1 METIIFNFVS
11 ADITNGSTQTTDI
24 TINLQSDDNPEVSS
38 IVVTGDGSFDEGTA
52 TTVTMSIPSAS
63 STNVT
68 LPVTI
73 SGTATEGTDYTTAFP
88 SLGTAELVLTQSDNY
103 GDMNIHSDGRLFFI
117 RDYTLRVHTPSTGA
131 TTEHT
136 LTNYYGDYDFVLS
149 GNIIYARTNVNGVIN
164 KIDIT
169 DLSAITETTI
179 VPEATDDHE
188 NSFSFADGVLYYN
201 YYNYSDSN
209 LRQFYTK
216 TGEADP
222 VLLYTGNEISA
233 KTLLYNGRLLLVDN
247 CRMYEL
253 VDGVYT
259 EIDNSY
265 SNDFCIN
272 QNNTKV
278 YNGKI
283 YTTANVGGS
292 NNLLEITLPAGGGAG
307 EVTLETITIDNTTSF
322 NNYVFSGATL
332 LKTSY
337 ESGSYVTNS
346 YQLTPQIQILAG
358 ETTGTITF
366 TSIDDTINEANET
379 IIVTPGTA
387 VNATNSQAAVTAI
400 ITDNDAEPV
409 VTFALSAT
417 TIVENTSGSATLT
430 ATSSVASEQDITIPL
445 TLSGTAL
452 ASEYTVSAE
461 SITITA
467 GSTTGSVTITAT
479 EDDSDVEVMETIIFT
494 YGTLVNGTTEATDIT
509 LNLQSD
515 DNPTVSSIV
524 AAGDG
529 SLLEGD
535 EGATGSLVTYTQ
547 VNNGDF
553 TETYTAPAGEAASVT
568 INGTTETNYDF
579 IYVYNGA
586 GTLLNTDQ
594 NDGVFTDATYTSTD
608 GTITVNITSD
618 SSNVQGDIT
627 LVFGTVSSTMT
638 TTVTMTIDS
647 PSSTNVTLPVT
658 ISGTATEG
666 TDYLTSFPSSGQAS
680 TVLTQSDNYGDMN
693 IHSDGRL
700 FFIRD
705 YKLRVHTPSTGA
717 TTEHTLTNYYGDYD
731 FVLSGNIIYART
743 NVGGVINKI
752 DITDLSAITETTFV
766 PESPTSTTKNLSFA
780 DGVLFY
786 TYYNNSGQREY
797 WTKTGDADPV
807 LLHSGNEMAG
817 KALLFNGRYLLIDD
831 NRMSELVDGIYTVID
846 NNFNPFPNISTSIDR
861 NNTKVYNGKIYS
873 TVNYSSGVYYLTEVI
888 LPAGGGAG
896 DVTFETI
903 TIENTASF
911 HNYVFSGAT
920 LLKTSNE
927 SGVYTTS
934 SYQLTP
940 EIVVLAGE
948 TEGTITFTSIDDY
961 IDEANETIIV
971 TPGTAVNATSTE
983 AAVTVTIID
992 NDDPVSVSMSLSAL
1006 DVTEGANS
1014 VALTATI
1021 AAQAISAQ
1029 DITVPFTLAG
1039 TALAGQYTVTDANGN
1054 TTNEVTITPGES
1066 SGSVNITA
1074 VDDDTIEGI
1083 ETILFNFVAADFTN
1097 ALLASQSQGS
1107 DTSLETL
1114 ELSLN
1119 LVSDDDPAAMI
1130 TATSN
1135 DISEEGTTST
1145 SLTLTIDNPSSY
1157 DLTVPLI
1164 LSGEAVFNIDYT
1176 TDFGT
1181 EGTESVTM
1189 APMSNKL
1196 DSDFYQS

>member
-1 METIIFNFVS
+1 M
-11 ADITNGSTQTTDI
+11 
-24 TINLQSDDNPEVSS
+24 
-38 IVVTGDGSFDEGTA
+38 
-52 TTVTMSIPSAS
+52 
-63 STNVT
+63 
-68 LPVTI
+68 
-73 SGTATEGTDYTTAFP
+73 
-88 SLGTAELVLTQSDNY
+88 
-103 GDMNIHSDGRLFFI
+103 
-117 RDYTLRVHTPSTGA
+117 
-131 TTEHT
+131 
-136 LTNYYGDYDFVLS
+136 
-149 GNIIYARTNVNGVIN
+149 
-164 KIDIT
+164 
-169 DLSAITETTI
+169 
-179 VPEATDDHE
+179 
-188 NSFSFADGVLYYN
+188 
-201 YYNYSDSN
+201 
-209 LRQFYTK
+209 
-216 TGEADP
+216 
-222 VLLYTGNEISA
+222 
-233 KTLLYNGRLLLVDN
+233 
-247 CRMYEL
+247 
-253 VDGVYT
+253 
-259 EIDNSY
+259 
-265 SNDFCIN
+265 
-272 QNNTKV
+272 
-278 YNGKI
+278 
-283 YTTANVGGS
+283 
-292 NNLLEITLPAGGGAG
+292 
-307 EVTLETITIDNTTSF
+307 
-322 NNYVFSGATL
+322 FSGATL
-332 LKTSY
+332 LKTSN

-346 YQLTPQIQILAG
+346 YQLTPEIQILAG

-400 ITDNDAEPV
+400 ITDNDASPV

-417 TIVENTSGSATLT
+417 TIVENTSGSASLT

-535 EGATGSLVTYTQ
+535 EGATASLVTYTQ

-568 INGTTETNYDF
+568 INGTTEINYDF

-627 LVFGTVSSTMT
+627 LLFGTVSSTMT

-647 PSSTNVTLPVT
+647 PSSTDVTLPVT

-680 TVLTQSDNYGDMN
+680 TVLTHSDNYGDMN

-817 KALLFNGRYLLIDD
+817 RALLFNGRYLLIDD
-831 NRMSELVDGIYTVID
+831 NRMSELVDGNYTVID

-1189 APMSNKL
+1189 EPMSNW
-1196 DSDFYQS
+1196 SYNGFYQSSKFDVLAIGINVNANELLDLAIKNNFESIYPLINDIKQMSTIELSDYLDKMASKSISFDVSILPVDFSQTNSIFNDGIKVLKDYCKVMKKIESIRLNRITPTIMWFIAKQGI